1 MLHFLVY
8 PHLVYL
14 RAARARDPRA
24 AEMQNLQADALLLGI
39 WVAALQFPLWIAFP
53 MVFAPALNGM
63 VNRGL
68 PGFALSLVLSCVGI
82 LAGVL
87 LFGYHYWT
95 ATSPLVTTLCFLGSL
110 AYSAGVGYIVFRQ
123 TARLRRRARRSA
135 RARSATG

>member
-1 MLHFLVY
+1 M
-8 PHLVYL
+8 
-14 RAARARDPRA
+14 
-24 AEMQNLQADALLLGI
+24 
-39 WVAALQFPLWIAFP
+39 
-53 MVFAPALNGM
+53 
-63 VNRGL
+63 
-68 PGFALSLVLSCVGI
+68 LSCVGI

-123 TARLRRRARRSA
+123 TARLAATRAEIRA